1 MEINN
6 LFIKMECIL
15 YYKIIP
21 CKYIIYEMI
30 TTTNKN
36 WSGKR
41 RTHQSKTPLVE
52 FGAWMRE
59 EVQGTWRRVSKLL
72 SISQ

>member
-1 MEINN
+1 
-6 LFIKMECIL
+6 MECIL

-30 TTTNKN
+30 ATTNKN
-36 WSGKR
+36 WSGNR
-41 RTHQSKTPLVE
+41 RTNQSKTPLVE

-59 EVQGTWRRVSKLL
+59 EECQNC
-72 SISQ
+72 